1 MITAMGQAK
10 RILIADDEAGVIMIL
25 AMRLRANGYHVIAA
39 HNGMQAIELAH
50 REKPDVIVL
59 DMRMPDKDGY
69 AVFEELRASANTRS
83 TPVIFFS
90 ALPPEQAEEKAA
102 QLGADGFVSKSADPE
117 EIVARIRGILT
128 RLENKI
134 ELTGIRK

>member
-10 RILIADDEAGVIMIL
+10 RILIADDEPGVIMIL

-39 HNGMQAIELAH
+39 HDGMQAIELAH
-50 REKPDVIVL
+50 REKPDLIVL
-59 DMRMPDKDGY
+59 DIRMPDKDGY

-83 TPVIFFS
+83 TPVVFFS
-90 ALPPEQAEEKAA
+90 ALPPEQAEEKAT

-117 EIVARIRGILT
+117 EIVARIRGILI

>member
-10 RILIADDEAGVIMIL
+10 RILIADDEPGVIMIL
-25 AMRLRANGYHVIAA
+25 AMRLRANGYDVIAA
-39 HNGMQAIELAH
+39 HNGMQAIELAN
-50 REKPDVIVL
+50 REKPDLIVL
-59 DMRMPDKDGY
+59 DIRMPDKDGY

-83 TPVIFFS
+83 TPVVFFS

-117 EIVARIRGILT
+117 EVVATIRGILT